1 MEIKE
6 KITLDRLTTD
16 SVSILKQLYTTI
28 NGKEVK
34 VGENIRNAFMNT
46 ATERENLR
54 DVLPADYYN
63 AVMAVWGD
71 TPTVAE
77 PAEVS

>member
-16 SVSILKQLYTTI
+16 SVSILKQMYTTI

-34 VGENIRNAFMNT
+34 VGENIRNAYMNT
-46 ATERENLR
+46 TTERELLKSE
-54 DVLPADYYN
+54 LPEEYYN

-71 TPTVAE
+71 TPTVVE
-77 PAEVS
+77 PEVI